1 MGLKARCGFEAVFKD
16 EHSAKSALLAISHEK
31 DVGSR
36 SSVRSSVDGKT
47 LRIEF
52 EADDIVAL
60 RASMNAHLRALAV
73 FEGIE
78 GAGI

>member
-1 MGLKARCGFEAVFKD
+1 MGLRARCGFEAVFKD
-16 EHSAKSALLAISHEK
+16 ERSAKSALIAISHEK

-36 SSVRSSVDGKT
+36 SSVKSSVEGKV
-47 LRIEF
+47 LRIVF

-78 GAGI
+78 SAVV

>member
-1 MGLKARCGFEAVFKD
+1 MGLKARCVFEALFKD
-16 EHSAKSALLAISHEK
+16 GRSAKAALASISHEK

-36 SSVRSSVDGKT
+36 SSAKAAVSGNVLQIT
-47 LRIEF
+47 I

-78 GAGI
+78 NLEI